1 MRIQQNN
8 LPSTPRQLP
17 ARKEDAPAGE
27 PKDTV
32 TFNKENNSY
41 EYHSAYGTRSV
52 KNESILGSALG
63 GAALVGLPAAL
74 GAVEGGALGKAWG
87 SLTIP
92 MNIGLG
98 GLVGMGVGAR
108 KGYKEATEG
117 LAPPPEGGMNVAGL
131 PRAGLYGFFGGL
143 GGLIGGA
150 VLPLAGLYGGPTG
163 AIVATAVGAAL
174 GAVNAVQENRNHL
187 RDAIQ
192 KGYDPNSSV

>member
-1 MRIQQNN
+1 
-8 LPSTPRQLP
+8 
-17 ARKEDAPAGE
+17 
-27 PKDTV
+27 
-32 TFNKENNSY
+32 
-41 EYHSAYGTRSV
+41 
-52 KNESILGSALG
+52 
-63 GAALVGLPAAL
+63 
-74 GAVEGGALGKAWG
+74 
-87 SLTIP
+87 
-92 MNIGLG
+92 
-98 GLVGMGVGAR
+98 MGVGAR